1 MRETTFVGA
10 GAWRARL
17 VLLAALALSFVGVVL
32 VAQRPAEAHD
42 HVVPETVLKKGTQHL
57 QVGRKVIESS
67 WNRPA
72 GENECVNMNVIY
84 TFELPGGKFNY
95 PEVDRVAAGSELRVR
110 ILKSQRPDSFSVAAY
125 PRIDEKGNPSGEGRR
140 LERKLERVVRD
151 GKTVA
156 WDAVF
161 SVNRPSRDYYLITE
175 GHWQDTQGCE
185 GDQFAYWSFHV
196 QTRSAY

>member
-1 MRETTFVGA
+1 MRDITVGR
-10 GAWRARL
+10 GAWRLRL
-17 VLLAALALSFVGVVL
+17 VLLAAALALVGVVL

-42 HVVPETVLKKGTQHL
+42 HVVPETVLKKGTQNL

-72 GENECVNMNVIY
+72 GENECVNMNAIY

-95 PEVDRVAAGSELRVR
+95 PGVDRVAAGSELRVR
-110 ILKSQRPDSFSVAAY
+110 ILKIQRPDSFSVAAY
-125 PRIDEKGNPSGEGRR
+125 PRIDERGNPSGEGRMLAR
-140 LERKLERVVRD
+140 TLERVVRD

-185 GDQFAYWSFHV
+185 GDQFAFWSFHV
-196 QTRSAY
+196 ETGSAY